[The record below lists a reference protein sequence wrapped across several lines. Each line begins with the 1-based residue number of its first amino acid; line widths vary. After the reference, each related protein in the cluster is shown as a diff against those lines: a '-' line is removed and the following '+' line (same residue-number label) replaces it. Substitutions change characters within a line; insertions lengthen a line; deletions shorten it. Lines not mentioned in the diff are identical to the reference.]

1 MNPIIAWFV
10 RNGVAANLLM
20 IFIIFAGIS
29 SAFTLPSKVFPEFGL
44 DLVEVSVEYQGATPK
59 EIEESIIQ
67 RVEEQV
73 EGIEGIQEITATATE
88 NRGTVRIELAR
99 GENIQQ
105 RLDEVKS
112 EIDRITT
119 FPDEAEEPEVR
130 ELTNLAR
137 VVQIIVYGD
146 APERSLKELAYDIK
160 DGLTEQPSISLVEV
174 SGVRDYEISI
184 EVSNDTLRARGL
196 TLLDV
201 AAAVRQG
208 SLDLPGGDIQT
219 RSEEVL
225 LRTKGRNYNQQD
237 FEDIVVIG
245 EADGTQVLLKDIAVI
260 KDGFRDTDLENRFN
274 GQPAAFVEVYRVG
287 EEKTLEIIQDVEKFL
302 EEEVTPTLPP
312 GLGVYLW
319 DNDAEALND
328 RLSLLLKNG
337 GIGLGL
343 VIIALA
349 LFLDIRLAFWT
360 TIGITIAFVGTL
372 GLMSV
377 LGLSINMMTLFGFI
391 LAIGIVVDDAIVA
404 GENIFAENERGTPPM
419 EAAILGAQ
427 RVSTPIIF
435 AVATTIAT
443 FTPLLFIPSTIGKF
457 LASVPAIVITVLFL
471 SLVESLLI
479 LPRHLSHL
487 GPQKT
492 TWRNPAMLML
502 LQAQRGVSWG
512 LSRFTDGPM
521 RRALHFATDH
531 WGVVISTGIAM
542 IMLTY
547 GFLAGGYLYFNFFP
561 EVEGDIV
568 TSAVELPQGSPV
580 SETRKIAQ
588 LLQDKAVEAGKAMEA
603 DFDNLP
609 DSVIQNMYVI
619 VGGSPQSAS
628 PFGNQGGDGQSNQA
642 YVLIEILG
650 SEVRPF
656 EAIEFEKYWRKA
668 VGVVPGTKKLT
679 FSSSLVSVGD
689 PVQVEI
695 TAEDE
700 VSLARATEFVQTEL
714 SRVDGIF
721 DLFNDLE
728 GSKREIELELK
739 PEARTYGIT
748 VEQLAQQVRAA
759 FFGSEALRVQR
770 GREEVRVYVRLPEE
784 ERDTLTDLD
793 DYRIRTPGGD
803 FIPLSAVADV
813 SFTYGPSTINRR
825 NGKRVV
831 SVTGSIDN
839 TRITGTVAANVV
851 SNQIVPRL
859 NEQVSGI
866 TIGFGGSQRE
876 QARALP
882 GLISNFM
889 LALFSIYALLAMA
902 FRSYVQPLII
912 MAAIP
917 FGFIG
922 AILGHAL
929 LDVNLTMLSIFGI
942 VGLSGVIVNDALVM
956 IDFVNEELE
965 KGKPMREAIID
976 GALGRFRPIL
986 LTSITTFLG
995 VFPLILERS
1004 VQAQFLVPTAISI
1017 AFGILFGTLVLML
1030 LVPALAMAQHD
1041 LGKSIFFW
1049 RNRDDETRVPAE

>member
-20 IFIIFAGIS
+20 IFIIFAGVS

-44 DLVEVSVEYQGATPK
+44 DLIEVSVEYQGATPK

-67 RVEEQV
+67 RIEEQV
-73 EGIEGIQEITATATE
+73 ESIEGIQEVTATATE
-88 NRGTVRIELAR
+88 SRGTVRLELSR

-112 EIDRITT
+112 EIDRVTT

-137 VVQIIVYGD
+137 VVQIIVYGA
-146 APERSLKELAYDIK
+146 APERSLKELAYTIK

-225 LRTKGRNYNQQD
+225 LRTKGRNYDQKD

-245 EADGTQVLLKDIAVI
+245 EADGTQVLLKDIATI
-260 KDGFRDTDLENRFN
+260 KDGFRDTDLENTFN
-274 GQPAAFVEVYRVG
+274 GEPAAFIEVYRVG
-287 EEKTLEIIQDVEKFL
+287 DEKTLEIIDDIKSYLADEVE
-302 EEEVTPTLPP
+302 PALPP
-312 GLGVYLW
+312 GLSIYLW
-319 DNDAEALND
+319 DNDADALND

-337 GIGLGL
+337 GIGLLL

-360 TIGITIAFVGTL
+360 SVGITIAFVGTL

-391 LAIGIVVDDAIVA
+391 LAIGIVVDDAIVT
-404 GENIFAENERGTPPM
+404 GENIFAQNELGIPPE

-427 RVSTPIIF
+427 RVSTPVIF

-492 TWRNPAMLML
+492 TWRNPAMLAL
-502 LQAQRGVSWG
+502 KQAQNGVSYT
-512 LSRFTDGPM
+512 LNIFTEGTM
-521 RRALHFATDH
+521 RRALNFATDH
-531 WGVVISTGIAM
+531 WGIVISTGVAM

-568 TSAVELPQGSPV
+568 SSSVELPQGAPI
-580 SETRKIAQ
+580 SETKKIAE
-588 LLQDKAVEAGKAMEA
+588 LLQAKARQAGKMME
-603 DFDNLP
+603 DQYLDLP
-609 DSVIQNMYVI
+609 EPVVKNIYVI
-619 VGGSPQSAS
+619 AGGSEISAT
-628 PFGNQGGDGQSNQA
+628 PFGSQGGGSSSNVA
-642 YVLIEILG
+642 SVLIEIIG

-656 EAIEFEKYWRKA
+656 EAIEFEKAWRKE
-668 VGVVPGTKKLT
+668 VGVIPGTKKLT
-679 FSSSLVSVGD
+679 FSSSLVSIGD

-695 TAEDE
+695 TADDDA
-700 VSLARATEFVQTEL
+700 SLARATDFVQTEL

-770 GREEVRVYVRLPEE
+770 GREEVRVYVRLPED
-784 ERDTLTDLD
+784 ERDALTDLD

-831 SVTGSIDN
+831 RVTGAIDN
-839 TRITGTVAANVV
+839 TRITGTIAANVV
-851 SNQIVPRL
+851 ANQIAPRL
-859 NEQVSGI
+859 DEQVPGV
-866 TIGFGGSQRE
+866 TIGFGGTQRE

-902 FRSYVQPLII
+902 FRSYVQPLVV
-912 MAAIP
+912 MSAIP
-917 FGFIG
+917 FGWIG

-929 LDVNLTMLSIFGI
+929 LDVNMTMLSIFGI

-956 IDFVNEELE
+956 IDFINEELE
-965 KGKPMREAIID
+965 KGRPMREAIIE
-976 GALGRFRPIL
+976 GALGRFRPIF
-986 LTSITTFLG
+986 LTSVTTFLG

-1017 AFGILFGTLVLML
+1017 AFGILFATFVLMM
-1030 LVPALAMAQHD
+1030 LVPAMAMAQHD
-1041 LGKSIFFW
+1041 IGRSLTFW
-1049 RNRDDETRVPAE
+1049 RHYDEEERAAAE

>member
-1 MNPIIAWFV
+1 MKAIIAWFV

-20 IFIIFAGIS
+20 MFIIFAGVS
-29 SAFTLPSKVFPEFGL
+29 SAFTLASKVFPEFGL
-44 DLVEVSVEYQGATPK
+44 DLIEVSVEYQGATPK
-59 EIEESIIQ
+59 EIEESIVQ
-67 RVEEQV
+67 RIEEQL
-73 EGIEGIQEITATATE
+73 EGIEGVQEVTATATE
-88 NRGTVRIELAR
+88 SRGSVRLELAR
-99 GENIQQ
+99 GEDIQQ

-112 EIDRITT
+112 EVDRITT
-119 FPDEAEEPEVR
+119 FPDEAEEPVVR
-130 ELTNLAR
+130 ELTNRSR
-137 VVQIIVYGD
+137 VVQLIIYGD
-146 APERSLKELAYDIK
+146 APERSLKELANNIK
-160 DGLTEQPSISLVEV
+160 DGLVRLPSISLVEV

-201 AAAVRQG
+201 AAAVGQG

-245 EADGTQVLLKDIAVI
+245 DADGAQVRLKDIATI
-260 KDGFRDTDLENRFN
+260 NDGFQDTDLENRFN
-274 GQPAAFVEVYRVG
+274 GKPAVFVNVFRVG
-287 EEKTLEIIQDVEKFL
+287 QEKTLSIIEEIRTHFET
-302 EEEVTPTLPP
+302 EVAPTLPP
-312 GLGVYLW
+312 GVDYYLW
-319 DNDAEALND
+319 DNDADALND

-337 GIGLGL
+337 GIGLVL

-360 TIGITIAFVGTL
+360 TVGITISFVGTL

-391 LAIGIVVDDAIVA
+391 LAIGIVVDDAIVT
-404 GENIFAENERGTPPM
+404 GENIFAENERGTPP
-419 EAAILGAQ
+419 EQAAILGAQ
-427 RVSTPIIF
+427 RVSTPVIF

-457 LASVPAIVITVLFL
+457 LLSVPAIVICVLFL
-471 SLVESLLI
+471 SLIESLFI

-487 GPQKT
+487 GPQNT
-492 TWRNPAMLML
+492 TWRNPFMVAL
-502 LQAQRGVSWG
+502 LGAQNAISWVFQ
-512 LSRFTDGPM
+512 RFTEGPM
-521 RRALHFATDH
+521 RRALNFATDH
-531 WGVVISTGIAM
+531 WGVVIASGIAM

-568 TSAVELPQGSPV
+568 TSQVELPQGSPIE
-580 SETRKIAQ
+580 ETEKVAEILRLGALK
-588 LLQDKAVEAGKAMEA
+588 AGKAMESRYPE
-603 DFDNLP
+603 LP
-609 DSVIQNMYVI
+609 EPVIKNTYVI
-619 VGGSPQSAS
+619 LGGAPEGAS
-628 PFGNQGGDGQSNQA
+628 PFGVSGGAGQANQA
-642 YVLIEILG
+642 AVVIEIVG

-656 EAIEFEKYWRKA
+656 EAIEFEKEWRKA
-668 VGVVPGTKKLT
+668 VGGVPGTKKLT
-679 FSSSLVSVGD
+679 YSSALVSIGD

-695 TAEDE
+695 TAEDDA
-700 VSLARATEFVQTEL
+700 SLARATSFVQEEL
-714 SRVDGIF
+714 SRVDGVF

-728 GSKREIELELK
+728 GSKREIELQLK
-739 PEARTYGIT
+739 PEARTYGLT
-748 VEQLAQQVRAA
+748 VQQLAQQVRAA

-770 GREEVRVYVRLPEE
+770 GRDEVRVYVRLPKE
-784 ERDTLTDLD
+784 ERDALTDLD
-793 DYRIRTPGGD
+793 DYRIRTPSGD

-825 NGKRVV
+825 NGRRVV
-831 SVTGSIDN
+831 SVTGAIDN

-851 SNQIVPRL
+851 ANQIAPRL
-859 NEQVSGI
+859 EKEVPGV
-866 TIGFGGSQRE
+866 TIGFGGTQRE

-882 GLISNFM
+882 GLISNFF

-902 FRSYVQPLII
+902 FRSYVQPLVV
-912 MAAIP
+912 MSAIP
-917 FGFIG
+917 FAWIG

-965 KGKPMREAIID
+965 KGRKTREAIIE
-976 GALGRFRPIL
+976 GALSRFRPIF
-986 LTSITTFLG
+986 LTSLTTFLG

-1017 AFGILFGTLVLML
+1017 AFGILFGTFVLMMI
-1030 LVPALAMAQHD
+1030 VPALAMAQHD
-1041 LGKSIFFW
+1041 IGKALTFW
-1049 RNRDDETRVPAE
+1049 RRRDDEEETAA